1 MFFFLLIIF
10 VKSHIFT
17 SFHHKG
23 RLLSRSHFKVHQSIH
38 GATTFIVW
46 SSFELMS
53 HYNEDCFTRDLHFN
67 VSNAL
72 ISSMWN
78 YLKLRFNKIRGKSS
92 KQCNRSVLSI
102 SLNHLALFWRVYF
115 QMFYPTCIWQ
125 PGQTNEFNSDFGL
138 LLWTRTRDVLG
149 LPMGALTIS
158 QTLKTFFS
166 LALGEALKHFLWQM
180 SWSHSV
186 LAYIFFCCEKIAYG

>member
-1 MFFFLLIIF
+1 MHKIYLLSSFYFFFHNILTIVMGKTSSECKIILSMFFFLVIIF
-10 VKSHIFT
+10 AESHIST
-17 SFHHKG
+17 SFHHKV
-23 RLLSRSHFKVHQSIH
+23 RLLSPCHFKVTHSIH

-78 YLKLRFNKIRGKSS
+78 YLKLRFNKIREKSS

-102 SLNHLALFWRVYF
+102 PLNHLALIWRV
-115 QMFYPTCIWQ
+115 CI
-125 PGQTNEFNSDFGL
+125 
-138 LLWTRTRDVLG
+138 
-149 LPMGALTIS
+149 
-158 QTLKTFFS
+158 
-166 LALGEALKHFLWQM
+166 
-180 SWSHSV
+180 
-186 LAYIFFCCEKIAYG
+186 